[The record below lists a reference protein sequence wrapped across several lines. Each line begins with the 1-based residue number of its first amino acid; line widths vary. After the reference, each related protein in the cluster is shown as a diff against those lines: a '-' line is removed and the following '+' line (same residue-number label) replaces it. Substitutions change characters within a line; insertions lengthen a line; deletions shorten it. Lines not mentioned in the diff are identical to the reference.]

1 MADTSARM
9 LRLLSLLQLHRHWPG
24 TELANRLEVSERTV
38 RRDIDRLRSLG
49 YPVESLPGVAGG
61 YQLTAGSSLPPMVFE
76 HDEAIALAVGLRDVA
91 HGSDP
96 TTAEASLR
104 ALAKLTA
111 MLPPTVR
118 HHIELMSSVTDT
130 NPLLR
135 AAPTP
140 DVTVLGT
147 VAQACRDLV
156 RLTFGYTAA
165 DATVSTRYVEPY
177 RLVTLGRRW
186 YLVAFDLDRADWRTF
201 RIDRVKEPL
210 ASRNS
215 FDPRPLPAPDLSS
228 YLAERIRE
236 LKTSIDV
243 ELIVHAPVDN
253 VIALLGSWATVTAGP
268 TRGTSRVRMVTDS
281 LDWPLL
287 ALARVDAAFTVI
299 APPEL
304 RERLEAFARRIV
316 DIGDANQGRPRRS
329 RPGDAFDS

>member
-24 TELANRLEVSERTV
+24 TELAERLEVSERTV

-49 YPVESLPGVAGG
+49 YPVASLPGATGG
-61 YQLTAGSSLPPMVFE
+61 YQLGPGSTLPPMVFE
-76 HDEAIALAVGLRDVA
+76 HDEAIALAIGLRDVA

-111 MLPPTVR
+111 MLPTSVR

-130 NPLLR
+130 NPFVR

-147 VAQACRDLV
+147 IAQACRDLV
-156 RLTFGYTAA
+156 RVSFDYTAA
-165 DATVSTRYVEPY
+165 DGAVSARYVEPY

-186 YLVAFDLDRADWRTF
+186 YLVAFDLDRTDWRTF
-201 RIDRVKEPL
+201 RVDRAENPVP
-210 ASRNS
+210 SRNS
-215 FDPRPLPAPDLSS
+215 FDARPLPAVDLAA
-228 YLAERIRE
+228 YLTERIRE
-236 LKTSIDV
+236 LRTSVDV
-243 ELIVHAPVDN
+243 EFIVHAPVEH
-253 VIALLGSWATVTAGP
+253 VTAILGSSATVSAGP
-268 TRGTSRVRMVTDS
+268 RRASSRVRMVADS

-287 ALARVDAAFTVI
+287 ALAKVDAAFTVI

-304 RERLEAFARRIV
+304 RDRLDSFAQRIAGTTSPGSGN
-316 DIGDANQGRPRRS
+316 IGPWQKAR
-329 RPGDAFDS
+329 